1 MKFLKRVFRAVR
13 YAEQSHGFFISL
25 SLIKL
30 KEVIAMVNQLSNKTG
45 IFLDS
50 TLVILGWLAFFSAF
64 FVSNF
69 ELGIV
74 LQTVA
79 RVLP

>member
-1 MKFLKRVFRAVR
+1 
-13 YAEQSHGFFISL
+13 
-25 SLIKL
+25 
-30 KEVIAMVNQLSNKTG
+30 MVNKLINKTG
-45 IFLDS
+45 IFLNS